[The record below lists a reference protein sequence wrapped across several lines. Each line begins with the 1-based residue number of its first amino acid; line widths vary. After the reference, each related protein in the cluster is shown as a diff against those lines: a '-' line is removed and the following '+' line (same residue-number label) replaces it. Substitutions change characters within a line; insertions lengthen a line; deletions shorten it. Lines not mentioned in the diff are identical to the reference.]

1 MVLIRSTKQQ
11 LSFEATDKGQI
22 ACYCNYWYYLQNEN
36 KWALIL
42 LQETFRFEKSY
53 WTDKNEYNPSGGETG
68 FDEQESKLPTYWNT
82 SFSKICLGMKIN
94 QQLRFIV
101 VNRLADSLHSIIAD
115 GQYRNTS
122 LGRDEWK
129 KLIGSD
135 ASLQHNCNKEG
146 FNAFSGKSDRSKVRI
161 GIISNGE
168 NDCDSCNSLIG
179 FGAGSHP
186 EGTKSCG
193 NEASQGILD
202 NGRKSIK
209 AMGYILVQ

>member
-1 MVLIRSTKQQ
+1 MRNINLPDHNSVKGDTPQEVDSRKPINSEKKQLKKLIPSLFQTT
-11 LSFEATDKGQI
+11 F
-22 ACYCNYWYYLQNEN
+22 CYHADYWRNYDEFN
-36 KWALIL
+36 L
-42 LQETFRFEKSY
+42 L
-53 WTDKNEYNPSGGETG
+53 GGETG

-101 VNRLADSLHSIIAD
+101 INKLADSLHSIIAD
-115 GQYRNTS
+115 GQYRNTL

-135 ASLQHNCNKEG
+135 ASLQPNCNKEG
-146 FNAFSGKSDRSKVRI
+146 FNAFSGRRDRSKVRI
-161 GIISNGE
+161 GIVSNNE

-179 FGAGSHP
+179 FGTGSHP
-186 EGTKSCG
+186 NDAKSCG
-193 NEASQGILD
+193 NEAQGNSD
-202 NGRKSIK
+202 NGHKSIK